1 MSAGYLDTEHLD
13 LTGVTNSTLTTNFP
27 TIAAAAVTARNAG
40 NSAIVEEFLR
50 HLQSA
55 TDAARRMHL

>member
-13 LTGVTNSTLTTNFP
+13 LTGISNATLTTNFP

-40 NSAIVEEFLR
+40 NSARVEEFLR

-55 TDAARRMHL
+55 ADTARRFGL

>member
-13 LTGVTNSTLTTNFP
+13 LTGISNATLTTNFP

-40 NSAIVEEFLR
+40 NQGAVEEFLVL
-50 HLQSA
+50 LQKA
-55 TDAARRMHL
+55 ADAARRFHL